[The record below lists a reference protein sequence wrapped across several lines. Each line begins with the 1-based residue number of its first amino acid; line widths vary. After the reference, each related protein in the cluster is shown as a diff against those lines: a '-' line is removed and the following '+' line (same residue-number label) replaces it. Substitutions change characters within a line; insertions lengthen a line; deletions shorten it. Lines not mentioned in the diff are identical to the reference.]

1 MLHSHQ
7 QNGKR
12 TLAQVFL
19 GRSEDPAL
27 LRALRVAGSV
37 VLLLLLAAALTRLL
51 VLAGL
56 LPEWLPFSWSG
67 FGEELL
73 VKPAG
78 AFVGVL
84 FLHLLRWLIRAGR
97 RRLALTLVAATGPLF
112 FCLGVMS
119 FGAAQV
125 FSRDVLAS
133 EAIIAW
139 LVLLLVPAIF
149 CAVVLGLEP
158 VWLRTHARN
167 AEPLAAE
174 IRSQGDIMSVK
185 KEPSGRRSIQ
195 VEVEVPGTPEE
206 VWQAIATGPGI
217 SAWFVPAEFEERDG
231 KPVAATLKFGP
242 GMESH
247 SVVTAWD
254 PPRMITRVAD
264 GWAPGSP
271 PIATEFTIEARAG
284 GVCVVRVVNSLFAST
299 DDWDKQL
306 EGAES
311 GWPGIFRILRSYL
324 THFRGQR
331 SAIMKVMAPV
341 AGTEAEAWAA
351 MTAALGLTGVGT
363 GQRWTAPAGVPA
375 LGGVAEHVSLS
386 PAGALLRLDRPG
398 PGTAALYIIT
408 IPGSVMATFSFYLY
422 GDQAAGTV
430 ARETPLWQAWIQ
442 KRFPMPPEPSKS
454 E

>member
-133 EAIIAW
+133 EAIVAW

-149 CAVVLGLEP
+149 CGVVLGLEP

-167 AEPLAAE
+167 VEPFATE
-174 IRSQGDIMSVK
+174 TQSQGAIMSVK
-185 KEPSGRRSIQ
+185 KEASGRRSIQ

-217 SAWFVPAEFEERDG
+217 SAWFVPAEFEERGG
-231 KPVAATLKFGP
+231 KPVAAKLTFGP
-242 GMESH
+242 GMVSR

-254 PPRMITRVAD
+254 PPRLFAREAD

-271 PIATEFTIEARAG
+271 PIATEFSIEARAG

-306 EGAES
+306 EGTES
-311 GWPGIFRILRSYL
+311 GWPGIFRVLRIYL
-324 THFRGQR
+324 THFRGLR
-331 SAIMKVMAPV
+331 SAMMQVMVPV
-341 AGTEAEAWAA
+341 AGTKMEAWATL
-351 MTAALGLTGVGT
+351 TAALGLSGVVA
-363 GQRWTAPAGVPA
+363 GQRWAVPAGVPA
-375 LGGVAEHVSLS
+375 LGGVVEHVSQVWPYGVLS
-386 PAGALLRLDRPG
+386 RLDKPG
-398 PGTAALYIIT
+398 PGTVALFIMT
-408 IPGSVMATFSFYLY
+408 VPGSVFAIFNFYLY
-422 GDQAAGTV
+422 GDQAAGTA
-430 ARETPLWQAWIQ
+430 ARETPLWQ
-442 KRFPMPPEPSKS
+442 
-454 E
+454 